1 MRASV
6 SAIGVGESADARLFV
21 VVVVVGIVGAVAP
34 TSRSRSPV
42 VVVSVITVVVNKA
55 AVADAKDIP
64 DNLIVLFWERKEK
77 GERKN
82 RYAQEQ

>member
-1 MRASV
+1 M

-34 TSRSRSPV
+34 RSRSRSPV

-55 AVADAKDIP
+55 AVADTEDIP